1 MTLFRSIVFIFLA
14 SAVTW
19 QGVHAESKILESRNN
34 NEKYLAEMSQ
44 NLEQP
49 LDLRVQVVIELGQY
63 NGANAL
69 IAIARASR
77 AEQYELRLAAIEAV
91 RFWSVKARWDV
102 VSPLVVDSEKQVQA
116 AAGDVLVSLWREL
129 NSKQQTY
136 LQPAIEQY
144 ISALKQMPS
153 GFEPQLALANVY
165 RYQQQLTDA
174 EQAYKALIK
183 QYPRQTKGYLQLS
196 ELYRERKSE
205 TLASVILAKGIAV
218 NPQAA
223 DLYYAQGLGY
233 YRQGNTQQAE
243 AELRRAIDN
252 EPSNG
257 RYSYTLAVMIKATQ
271 PTKAIKLYQQAYDNT
286 GNPQYLYAL
295 CESYVEQE
303 HQVQAAQ
310 CIGKLKQ
317 VAPDDIVKQL
327 TDKR

>member
-174 EQAYKALIK
+174 EQAYKALII
-183 QYPRQTKGYLQLS
+183 YLRLS
-196 ELYRERKSE
+196 KCR
-205 TLASVILAKGIAV
+205 V
-218 NPQAA
+218 
-223 DLYYAQGLGY
+223 GLSH
-233 YRQGNTQQAE
+233 NW
-243 AELRRAIDN
+243 
-252 EPSNG
+252 
-257 RYSYTLAVMIKATQ
+257 
-271 PTKAIKLYQQAYDNT
+271 
-286 GNPQYLYAL
+286 
-295 CESYVEQE
+295 
-303 HQVQAAQ
+303 H
-310 CIGKLKQ
+310 
-317 VAPDDIVKQL
+317 
-327 TDKR
+327 